1 MNKALA
7 YPITGV
13 CIAIFGS
20 FSIVVLV
27 CKAIELQA
35 LPIAQKLLGMATSI
49 ASCASVSLLAPK
61 AAAAEEA
68 PQEDEEK
75 KDVVEEAIRD
85 LEQAEIKKV
94 DIDATQAQEVR
105 SLPTPMH

>member
-1 MNKALA
+1 
-7 YPITGV
+7 V

-61 AAAAEEA
+61 AAAAEEV
-68 PQEDEEK
+68 PEEEDEEK
-75 KDVVEEAIRD
+75 KEVVEEAIRD